1 MLASKTQGI
10 TCPGKESLNFATST
24 CSSEY
29 FYRGWGT
36 ELFASFSFH
45 SARYLDSLNP
55 RQVVTTTL
63 CDLYVLKHQENGDE
77 E

>member
-24 CSSEY
+24 CSSI
-29 FYRGWGT
+29 FT
-36 ELFASFSFH
+36 EDGELSCLHH
-45 SARYLDSLNP
+45 SVSTQQDTLNP